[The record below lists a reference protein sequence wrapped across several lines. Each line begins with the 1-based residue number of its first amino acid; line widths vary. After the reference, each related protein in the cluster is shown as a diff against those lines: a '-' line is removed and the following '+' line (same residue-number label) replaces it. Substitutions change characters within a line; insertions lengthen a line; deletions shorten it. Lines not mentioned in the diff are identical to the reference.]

1 MIYLVCPFCR
11 TDQDIKNKTC
21 KKCGEVIPK
30 DRKSYKVVVSY
41 NYKRVV
47 RRVPTLELAKEIEI
61 KIKSELISGEYFD
74 RKQKRKE
81 DMLMNDFFYN
91 IYLPHAKQDKKTWAD
106 DESAF
111 RIWVSPIIAKNPLSE
126 VSQMDIEKIKKFMAD
141 NNKSPRTIQKTLTIL
156 KHVFNVAIDFGYLA
170 KDNPVRKVKLPKP
183 NNMRIRFLTVDEANK
198 FLDLAKQKDN
208 TLYEMCVLSLYCGL
222 RFGEIANLHYSDIDL
237 ENERL
242 YIRNPKNQT
251 ARVVY
256 MPEIIKEIMAQKKS
270 ANKDSTNDSLLY
282 LNKAGKK
289 YDEIIRKKFNA
300 IVNQLGLNN
309 GISDPRQKVVF
320 HTLRHTFASWLA
332 IQGTPIY
339 TIKELMGHKSLA
351 MTERYAHLIPDIK
364 KEAVNSLTKN
374 RLLPS

>member
-1 MIYLVCPFCR
+1 
-11 TDQDIKNKTC
+11 
-21 KKCGEVIPK
+21 
-30 DRKSYKVVVSY
+30 
-41 NYKRVV
+41 
-47 RRVPTLELAKEIEI
+47 
-61 KIKSELISGEYFD
+61 
-74 RKQKRKE
+74 
-81 DMLMNDFFYN
+81 
-91 IYLPHAKQDKKTWAD
+91 
-106 DESAF
+106 
-111 RIWVSPIIAKNPLSE
+111 
-126 VSQMDIEKIKKFMAD
+126 
-141 NNKSPRTIQKTLTIL
+141 
-156 KHVFNVAIDFGYLA
+156 
-170 KDNPVRKVKLPKP
+170 
-183 NNMRIRFLTVDEANK
+183 MRIRFLTVDEANK

-208 TLYEMCVLSLYCGL
+208 KLYEMCVLSLYCGL

-270 ANKDSTNDSLLY
+270 ANKDITNDSLLY

-289 YDEIIRKKFNA
+289 CDEIIRKKFNA

-364 KEAVNSLTKN
+364 KEAINSLTKN
-374 RLLPS
+374 RLLPC